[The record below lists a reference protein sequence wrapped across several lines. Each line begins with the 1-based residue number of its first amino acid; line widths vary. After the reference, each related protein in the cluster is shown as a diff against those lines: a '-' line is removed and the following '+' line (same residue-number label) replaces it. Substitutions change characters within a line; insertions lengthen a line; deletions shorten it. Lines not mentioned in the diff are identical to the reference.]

1 MDHQLSQHD
10 IFISQDGQ
18 LQLTVAVDTETV
30 WLTQAEICV
39 LFDRERSVITK
50 HINNVFKEG
59 ELERDSVCAIFAR
72 TSDDGKTH
80 TLTKQNVAFS
90 ISYRVQP

>member
-50 HINNVFKEG
+50 HINNIFKEG

-72 TSDDGKTH
+72 TADDGKTH

>member
-39 LFDRERSVITK
+39 LFDRERSVI
-50 HINNVFKEG
+50 NNVFKES
-59 ELERDSVCAIFAR
+59 ELDRDSVCAIFAR
-72 TSDDGKTH
+72 TADDGKTH

-90 ISYRVQP
+90 ISYRIQP